1 MWGLPLAE
9 EILQSTGRA
18 LRRSFFAAPFQGK
31 SQAFTIEALEYTLL
45 AFSSLFVIVD
55 PISTVPV
62 FLAMTS
68 DNSPAERIRIARLAC
83 CVMAG
88 VLIGF
93 SVLGSWLFGI
103 LGITFPAFQIA
114 GSIVLLLVALD
125 MLRAKRSRVQETP
138 EETSAGI
145 EKEDIAITPLA
156 VPLLSGP
163 GAISTAILLR
173 SEARDVVQQIA
184 LTLCIIAVAGV
195 TFLVLRI
202 SARGALW
209 LGPIAMSI
217 TTRLMGLLL
226 AAIACQFFV
235 NALKELKVIPP

>member
-1 MWGLPLAE
+1 LLRGGLE
-9 EILQSTGRA
+9 QGRV
-18 LRRSFFAAPFQGK
+18 FF
-31 SQAFTIEALEYTLL
+31 IEALEYTLL

-62 FLAMTS
+62 FLAITAQ
-68 DNSPAERIRIARLAC
+68 DSPAERIRIARLAC

-88 VLIGF
+88 VLVGF
-93 SVLGSWLFGI
+93 SLLGSWLFGI

-114 GSIVLLLVALD
+114 ASIVLLLVALD
-125 MLRAKRSRVQETP
+125 MLRARRSRVQETP

-145 EKEDIAITPLA
+145 EKEDVAITPLA

-173 SEARDVVQQIA
+173 SEARNISEQIA
-184 LTLCIIAVAGV
+184 LTLCILAVSVV

-202 SARGALW
+202 SAGGAVW
-209 LGPIAMSI
+209 LGPIATKI

-235 NALKELKVIPP
+235 NALKELGIVPS

>member
-1 MWGLPLAE
+1 
-9 EILQSTGRA
+9 
-18 LRRSFFAAPFQGK
+18 
-31 SQAFTIEALEYTLL
+31 
-45 AFSSLFVIVD
+45 VIVD

-62 FLAMTS
+62 FLAMTA
-68 DNSPAERIRIARLAC
+68 DDAPAERIRIARLAC

-93 SVLGSWLFGI
+93 SLLGSWLFRV
-103 LGITFPAFQIA
+103 LGITLPAFQIA

-125 MLRAKRSRVQETP
+125 MLRARRSRVQETP
-138 EETSAGI
+138 EETTAGI
-145 EKEDIAITPLA
+145 EKEDVAITPLA

-173 SEARDVVQQIA
+173 SEARDFTQQIA
-184 LTLCIIAVAGV
+184 LTACIIAVSCV
-195 TFLVLRI
+195 TFFVLRV

-209 LGPIAMSI
+209 LGPIAMRI

-235 NALKELKVIPP
+235 NALEELRIIPSVTDMTQ